1 MSIRTFV
8 SEWPV
13 AYLGS
18 GGLLI
23 LMLLVIYDV
32 LLFSWCYPVS
42 IVLFHP
48 SPLDVVFIRVN
59 PIGVFGRLVDMPI
72 NPYDLVLFV
81 LLTIQYTFFQLGFLT
96 EYVGVACNLILNL
109 ISLYFG

>member
-1 MSIRTFV
+1 MSIRTFE

-13 AYLGS
+13 GYLGS

-23 LMLLVIYDV
+23 LRLLVIYDV

-48 SPLDVVFIRVN
+48 SSLDIVFIRVN
-59 PIGVFGRLVDMPI
+59 PIGVFGRLVDMPT
-72 NPYDLVLFV
+72 NPHDDI
-81 LLTIQYTFFQLGFLT
+81 LLSFGAVYYARLQLGFLPQ
-96 EYVGVACNLILNL
+96 
-109 ISLYFG
+109 